1 MANLAADLNLETL
14 AALHDWL
21 AQLKTCKA
29 DECRTIEM
37 AVPEI
42 KY

>member
-1 MANLAADLNLETL
+1 MADLAADLNLETL

-21 AQLKTCKA
+21 AQLKT